1 MKDEWQD
8 PEFAAEWDQEARA
21 GIGNATRAEQVDILI
36 SYIADFYE
44 EGNALLDLGM
54 GSGLVEELL
63 FARRPDAYV
72 VGIESSQAMID
83 LAKARLIPFEQQYRL
98 LYSDL
103 ADFEQI
109 ALPPASYQIVFS
121 VQALHHLDWEI
132 QQQLYRSLFRLLPP
146 GGVFLLNDR
155 IGLEPGSFSDLY
167 HSVWNRL
174 ERVSE
179 AKSGMSGD
187 EFLERLLHKE
197 DSPASLE
204 DHLSWLR
211 RAGFEA
217 TCLHLHLNRALI
229 AGVKGK

>member
-8 PEFAAEWDQEARA
+8 PTFAARWDQESRA

-36 SYIADFYE
+36 SYIADFYK

-83 LAKARLIPFEQQYRL
+83 LAKPRLAAFEQRYRLIYA
-98 LYSDL
+98 DL

-109 ALPPASYQIVFS
+109 ALPPATYQIVFS
-121 VQALHHLDWEI
+121 VQALHHLDSAI
-132 QQQLYRSLFRLLPP
+132 QQKLYRSLFKLLPP

-155 IGLEPGSFSDLY
+155 IALDPGPFSDLY
-167 HSVWNRL
+167 RSTWNRL
-174 ERVSE
+174 ERVSG
-179 AKSGMSGD
+179 AKSGLNGD
-187 EFLERLLHKE
+187 EFLQRLEHKE
-197 DSPASLE
+197 DCPATLE
-204 DHLSWLR
+204 EHLSWLR
-211 RAGFEA
+211 QAGFEA
-217 TCLHLHLNRALI
+217 TCLHLHLNRAVI
-229 AGVKGK
+229 AGVKWK

>member
-8 PEFAAEWDQEARA
+8 PAFAVEWDQETQV

-36 SYIADFYE
+36 SYIADFYK

-83 LAKARLIPFEQQYRL
+83 LAKPRLAPFEQQYRL
-98 LYSDL
+98 IYADL

-109 ALPPASYQIVFS
+109 TLPPATYQIVFS

-132 QQQLYRSLFRLLPP
+132 QQKLYRSLFKLLPP

-155 IGLEPGSFSDLY
+155 IALEPGPFSDLY
-167 HSVWNRL
+167 KSMWNRL
-174 ERVSE
+174 DRVSE
-179 AKSGMSGD
+179 GKSGLNGD
-187 EFLERLLHKE
+187 EFLERLQHKE

-204 DHLSWLR
+204 EHLSWLR
-211 RAGFEA
+211 QAGFEA
-217 TCLHLHLNRALI
+217 TCLHLHLNRAVI
-229 AGVKGK
+229 AGVKWK